1 MKILISNDDGYRA
14 GGIQALVRALKPY
27 GEITVV
33 APKHHQSGMSMAVS
47 LGKKPIAIKDLGYED
62 GVHWIYVDATP
73 ASCVKYA
80 IDVLFPRE
88 EWPDVVLS
96 GINHG
101 SNASTA
107 MWYSGTIGAAREA
120 NHAGIPAIAVSL
132 DNMAHDADFS
142 VVEQLFPAL
151 FEQLM
156 AVYPK
161 GGRVIYN
168 VNFPDIPADKI
179 RGVKVCTQ
187 GDETW
192 EKEFV
197 DPSELGVT
205 ELPEPEPGETIV
217 MMAGTVVPGING
229 PETDNVALEE
239 GYIAITPQ
247 AIHNTDF
254 DEYRR
259 LQNSNFA
266 L

>member
-1 MKILISNDDGYRA
+1 MKILITNDDGYKA
-14 GGIQALVRALKPY
+14 KGIQALVRTMKKY

-47 LGKKPIAIKDLGYED
+47 LGKLIAVKDLGFED
-62 GVHWIYVDATP
+62 GVHRYYVDGTP

-80 IDVLFPRE
+80 IDELFTPQT
-88 EWPDVVLS
+88 WPDVVLS

-107 MWYSGTIGAAREA
+107 MWYSGTIGAARESCLV
-120 NHAGIPAIAVSL
+120 GIPSIGVSL
-132 DNMAHDADFS
+132 DNMSHDADFS
-142 VVEQLFPAL
+142 AVEELFPAI

-161 GGRVIYN
+161 GGRVIDN
-168 VNFPDIPADKI
+168 VNFPALPASEIK
-179 RGVKVCTQ
+179 GVRVCVQ
-187 GDETW
+187 GDMLW

-197 DPSELGVT
+197 HPSELGIDDIPPL
-205 ELPEPEPGETIV
+205 EDGERIF
-217 MMAGTVVPGING
+217 MMAGTPVPG
-229 PETDNVALEE
+229 DNPAESDNIALEE

-247 AIHNTDF
+247 AKSNTDF

-259 LQNSNFA
+259 LQHIGFS